1 MLNATI
7 WCQFHIFHLQHFN
20 VYFIFFLYF
29 VVVPLLFLLFVLLK
43 YSKSKRSKF
52 IVLSDNLWSTLNE
65 KHSETKETRG
75 NRREKKTIQLDVCLH
90 ILAYKVCFLFLF
102 FFFIISFSSFS
113 SCCRIIC
120 LDNSL

>member
-75 NRREKKTIQLDVCLH
+75 NRREKKNYTAGRMLTHTCLQS
-90 ILAYKVCFLFLF
+90 VFFVFVFLFHNIVLVFLVMLSYYLF
-102 FFFIISFSSFS
+102 G
-113 SCCRIIC
+113 
-120 LDNSL
+120 